1 MSRNTSGT
9 SSTSS
14 TYTLNDILQNIK
26 SHEQAYWGGSGGM
39 TGGITAGST
48 TLPQG
53 PVAAGPTYVPLT
65 PATVSPSTVTPA
77 PTVSPSPPPAP
88 PAGYPNC
95 PTADSKTYC
104 CSNGC
109 FSGPSGRS
117 SETCYPYQDQCV
129 DVCKSQC
136 DTALS
141 NAFSKKHPVDGQ
153 DCMDQASNVCHSGAW
168 ELQNCKG
175 DWYSV
180 QLKGDTCSYGP
191 KK

>member
-1 MSRNTSGT
+1 MSSG
-9 SSTSS
+9 

-26 SHEQAYWGGSGGM
+26 SHEQAYWGGGGM
-39 TGGITAGST
+39 TTGIV
-48 TLPQG
+48 LPASASVPG
-53 PVAAGPTYVPLT
+53 PSYVPLT
-65 PATVSPSTVTPA
+65 PSTLAPSVPA
-77 PTVSPSPPPAP
+77 PTVSPSVPSPSQPPPPPPA
-88 PAGYPNC
+88 YPNC
-95 PTADSKTYC
+95 PKPDSKTYC

-129 DVCKSQC
+129 DMCKSQC
-136 DTALS
+136 NTALAS
-141 NAFSKKHPVDGQ
+141 AFQKKPPVDSQ
-153 DCMDQASNVCHSGAW
+153 DCMDKASNICNSGAW

-180 QLKGDTCSYGP
+180 QLKGNTCAYGP